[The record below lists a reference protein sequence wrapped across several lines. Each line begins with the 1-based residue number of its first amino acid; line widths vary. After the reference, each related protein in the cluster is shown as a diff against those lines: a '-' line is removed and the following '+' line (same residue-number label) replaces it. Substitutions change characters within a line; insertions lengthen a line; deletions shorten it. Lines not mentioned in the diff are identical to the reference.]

1 MKVVAYSARRP
12 RPTRWPRACRA
23 KGYSAYVVPVTGKG
37 TALYSVRVGK
47 FATRQEADAAKRRLE
62 KEEQLKPSI
71 AR

>member
-1 MKVVAYSARRP
+1 MKVVAYRTKAQADRMAARLS
-12 RPTRWPRACRA
+12 A
-23 KGYSAYVVPVTGKG
+23 KGYAAYVVPVTGKG

-47 FATRQEADAAKRRLE
+47 FATRQEAEAAKRRLE